1 MPIVIESHY
10 LPGIAYF
17 KSLANAELILIEKKE
32 YFVKQSYRSRCYI
45 NTEHGRD
52 VLLLPVTNKTGKTLI
67 ESVRIDYN
75 QKWLNNHWRTIQSAY
90 AKAPFFE
97 FYADDLHTILFKK
110 NEFLFDLNV
119 ELLTMCL
126 KWLRI
131 SAKLEETSQYE
142 MYYGENIIDC
152 RNVFTP
158 KNQPLEESFYP
169 KAIYTQVFGNNFVKP
184 LSLLD
189 LIFCQGPQA
198 KAYLQAE

>member
-1 MPIVIESHY
+1 MPVVIEAHY
-10 LPGIAYF
+10 LPGLAYF
-17 KSLANAELILIEKKE
+17 KSLLEAEKIIIEKKE

-52 VLLLPVTNKTGKTLI
+52 VLLLPVTNKTGKTVI
-67 ESVRIDYN
+67 DSVRIDYN

-97 FYADDLHTILFKK
+97 FYADGLHTVLFKR
-110 NEFLFDLNV
+110 NEFLFDLNT

-131 SAKLEETSQYE
+131 NAKLEETSQYE
-142 MYYGENIIDC
+142 IQYTENIKDF

-169 KAIYTQVFGNNFVKP
+169 KATYTQVFGNNFVKP
-184 LSLLD
+184 LSILD
-189 LIFCQGPQA
+189 LVFCLGPKA

>member
-1 MPIVIESHY
+1 MPIVIEAHY

-32 YFVKQSYRSRCYI
+32 YFVKQSYRSRCHI

-97 FYADDLHTILFKK
+97 FYADDLHAILFKK

>member
-1 MPIVIESHY
+1 MPIVIEAHY

>member
-1 MPIVIESHY
+1 MQIVIETHY

-17 KSLANAELILIEKKE
+17 KSICDAELLLIEKKE

-52 VLLLPVTNKTGKTLI
+52 VLLLPVTNKTGKTVI
-67 ESVRIDYN
+67 DSVRIDYN

-97 FYADDLHTILFKK
+97 FYADDLRTILFKK
-110 NEFLFDLNV
+110 NEFLFDLNL

-131 SAKLEETSQYE
+131 NAKLEETSRYE
-142 MYYGENIIDC
+142 TQYGENTKDL
-152 RNVFTP
+152 RNVLTP
-158 KNQPLEESFYP
+158 KNQPVEESFLP
-169 KAIYTQVFGNNFVKP
+169 KATYTQVFGNNFVKP
-184 LSLLD
+184 LSILD

-198 KAYLQAE
+198 KTYLQAE

>member
-1 MPIVIESHY
+1 MQIVIETHY

-17 KSLANAELILIEKKE
+17 KSLLEAEKILIEKKE

-52 VLLLPVTNKTGKTLI
+52 VLLLPVTNKTGKTI
-67 ESVRIDYN
+67 IDSVLIDYN

-97 FYADDLHTILFKK
+97 FYADDLHTVLFKR
-110 NEFLFDLNV
+110 NEFLFDLNL

-131 SAKLEETSQYE
+131 NAKMEETTRYETQYE
-142 MYYGENIIDC
+142 ENIKDL
-152 RNVFTP
+152 RNLLTP
-158 KNQPLEESFYP
+158 KNQPVEESFLP
-169 KAIYTQVFGNNFVKP
+169 KATYTQVFGNNFVKP

-198 KAYLQAE
+198 KAFLQAE

>member
-1 MPIVIESHY
+1 MPIVIEAHY

-32 YFVKQSYRSRCYI
+32 YFVKQSYRSRCHI